1 MLSKKIKKIKLKGIK
16 ALNAFKTSYEEL
28 NALSTYLN
36 FDFFK
41 YENSY
46 FLFKNKTL
54 ICKSK
59 EAKKIKAYLVKLL
72 GDKKD
77 KLQEKELK
85 KLSDIRL
92 KELRKMKH
100 NEQIRKAN
108 ENGLFSYEE
117 LAS

>member
-1 MLSKKIKKIKLKGIK
+1 M
-16 ALNAFKTSYEEL
+16 E
-28 NALSTYLN
+28 
-36 FDFFK
+36 
-41 YENSY
+41 
-46 FLFKNKTL
+46 
-54 ICKSK
+54 
-59 EAKKIKAYLVKLL
+59 LL